1 MLLFKNLILLIFSNF
16 KTMKFKTK
24 QLFISI
30 LSITIISLTNFLFLK
45 PFFLEKLDD
54 ILHLLTYPIFFILLI
69 AELFNLSHYFY
80 SLHRSLLIII
90 MLGLSLVNWSSF
102 IIKAGINK

>member
-30 LSITIISLTNFLFLK
+30 LSSLTNFLFLK

-102 IIKAGINK
+102 VIKAGINK